1 MKIGQYAQGINPK
14 KVFFVTIN
22 LVFNNFLFFITDV
35 KCIGHQEHI
44 TVEFVDV
51 VLEEWTITVPG

>member
-1 MKIGQYAQGINPK
+1 MVLKI
-14 KVFFVTIN
+14 FLN
-22 LVFNNFLFFITDV
+22 LVFNNILLFITDV

-51 VLEEWTITVPG
+51 ALEEWTITVPG